1 VVAGPKAAI
10 TAEPLDFTGYPAD
23 AAERRVRFIHDYLI
37 VPRGHGAGE
46 PVELQDFQQDI
57 IRGSYS
63 PGIRNALCSMP
74 RGNGKT
80 SLAAMLAVAEMFVG
94 QYSAEVLV
102 VASDQRQ
109 ANVTLNQAKRM
120 IALNPELAERV
131 HVFSDRVY
139 VPENDST
146 LTPLPAEPDSLN
158 GWDATLIIV
167 DELHVVTRAVWEA
180 ITSASGKRPQ
190 SLTLAI
196 STPGLSEDSIM
207 WDLIKLGRSG
217 EDPAFF
223 LIEFASP
230 EGSSSDDMDAVKA
243 GNPAMTC
250 AKPFL
255 SEDGI
260 LAARKTLR
268 EPTFRQLRMGLWS
281 KGVDSWLEFG
291 QFEALADLERTVPNR
306 ARVTLGFDG
315 SSSGDSTA
323 LIACTVEPAPH
334 VFVIGVWENPGD
346 TKWRV
351 PREEVSAHVDM
362 AFEQFDVVDMACDP
376 WGWRSEMEQWAA
388 KYGAKRILEWDTSRR
403 TRMAPATDRL
413 YQLINTKEIT
423 HDGDTRLMAHFTN
436 CVAEVTP
443 QGTVITKDKRMSK
456 KKIDAA
462 VATIAA
468 VDRAQFHSNTKKKK
482 RAMSF

>member
-1 VVAGPKAAI
+1 MVAGPKAAV
-10 TAEPLDFTGYPAD
+10 TADPLDFSDYPAD
-23 AAERRVRFIHDYLI
+23 AAERRIRFIHEYLI

-46 PVELQDFQQDI
+46 PVELQDFQQEI
-57 IRGSYS
+57 VRGAYAD
-63 PGIRNALCSMP
+63 GIRNALCSMP
-74 RGNGKT
+74 RGQGKT

-94 QYSAEVLV
+94 QFSAEILV

-120 IALNPELAERV
+120 IALNPLLAERV
-131 HVFSDRVY
+131 QVFSDRVF
-139 VPENDST
+139 VPHTDST
-146 LTPLPAEPDSLN
+146 LTPLPAEPDALN
-158 GWDATLIIV
+158 SWDATLIIV
-167 DELHVVTRAVWEA
+167 DELHVVTREVWEA

-196 STPGLSEDSIM
+196 STPGTSEDSIM
-207 WDLIKLGRSG
+207 WDLVKLGRSG

-230 EGSSSDDMDAVKA
+230 EGSSPDDMEAVKA

-268 EPTFRQLRMGLWS
+268 EPTFIQLRMGLWH

-291 QFEALADLERTVPNR
+291 QFEALAEIERTIPDR
-306 ARVTLGFDG
+306 AQITLGFDG

-323 LIACTVEPAPH
+323 LIACTVEANPH
-334 VFVIGVWENPGD
+334 VFVVGIWENAGSPG
-346 TKWRV
+346 WRV

-362 AFEQFDVVDMACDP
+362 AFETFDVLDMACDP

-388 KYGAKRILEWDTSRR
+388 KYGSKRVLEWDTSRR
-403 TRMAPATDRL
+403 TRMGPATDRMF
-413 YQLINTKEIT
+413 QLINTKQLT
-423 HDGDTRLMAHFTN
+423 HDGDTRLMKHFTN
-436 CVAEVTP
+436 CVAVATP
-443 QGTVITKDKRMSK
+443 QGTVVTKDKRMSK

-462 VATIAA
+462 VAAIAA
-468 VDRAQFHSNTKKKK
+468 VDRAQFHSNTTK
-482 RAMSF
+482 RRRVAAF

>member
-1 VVAGPKAAI
+1 M
-10 TAEPLDFTGYPAD
+10 
-23 AAERRVRFIHDYLI
+23 
-37 VPRGHGAGE
+37 
-46 PVELQDFQQDI
+46 ELQDFQQAI
-57 IRGSYS
+57 IRGAFAA
-63 PGIRNALCSMP
+63 GIRNGVVSCP

-94 QYSAEVLV
+94 QFSAEVLV

-109 ANVTLNQAKRM
+109 ANVTVNQAKRM

-131 HVFSDRVY
+131 QVFSDRVY
-139 VPENDST
+139 VPHTDST
-146 LTPLPAEPDSLN
+146 LTPLPAEPDALN
-158 GWDATLIIV
+158 SWDATLIVV
-167 DELHVVTRAVWEA
+167 DELHVVTREVWEA

-196 STPGLSEDSIM
+196 STPGTSEDSIM
-207 WDLIKLGRSG
+207 WDLVKLGRSG

-223 LIEFASP
+223 LLEFASP
-230 EGSSSDDMDAVKA
+230 EGAGSDDRHAWRA
-243 GNPAMTC
+243 GNPAMVC

-255 SEDGI
+255 SEDGL

-268 EPTFRQLRMGLWS
+268 EPAFRQLRMGLWS

-291 QFEALADLERTVPNR
+291 QFEALADYARTVPDR
-306 ARVTLGFDG
+306 TRITLGFDG

-323 LIACTVEPAPH
+323 LIACTVEPDPY

-351 PREEVSAHVDM
+351 PREEVSAHVEM
-362 AFEQFDVVDMACDP
+362 AFESFDVVDMACDP

-388 KYGAKRILEWDTSRR
+388 KYGPKRILEWDTSRR
-403 TRMAPATDRL
+403 TRMGPATDRM
-413 YQLINTKEIT
+413 YQLIATEGIS
-423 HDGDTRLMAHFTN
+423 HDGDTRLMTHFTN
-436 CVAEVTP
+436 CVAQVTP
-443 QGTVITKDKRMSK
+443 QGTVITKDKRVSR

-468 VDRAQFHSNTKKKK
+468 VDRAQFHTNTTK
-482 RAMSF
+482 RRRVAAF

>member
-1 VVAGPKAAI
+1 MVAGPKAAVK
-10 TAEPLDFTGYPAD
+10 ALPLDFSDYPAD
-23 AAERRVRFIHDYLI
+23 PAERRIRFIHDYLI
-37 VPRGHGAGE
+37 VPRGHGQGE
-46 PVELQDFQQDI
+46 SVELQDFQQEI
-57 IRGSYS
+57 TRGAFAA
-63 PGIRNALCSMP
+63 GIRNALVSMP

-80 SLAAMLAVAEMFVG
+80 SLAAMLALAEMFVG

-109 ANVTLNQAKRM
+109 ANVTVKQAERM
-120 IALNPELAERV
+120 VKLNPLLSERV
-131 HVFSDRVY
+131 QVFSDRLY
-139 VPENDST
+139 VPHTDST
-146 LTPLPAEPDSLN
+146 LTPLPAEPDALN
-158 GWDATLIIV
+158 SWDATLIIV

-196 STPGLSEDSIM
+196 STPGTSEDSIM
-207 WDLIKLGRSG
+207 WDLVKLGRSG
-217 EDPAFF
+217 EDPAFH
-223 LIEFASP
+223 LKEFASP
-230 EGSSSDDMDAVKA
+230 EGSSPDDMEAVRA

-268 EPTFRQLRMGLWS
+268 EPAFRQLRMGQWA
-281 KGVDSWLEFG
+281 KGVASWLEFG
-291 QFEALADLERTVPNR
+291 QFEALADVLRSVPDKTQI
-306 ARVTLGFDG
+306 TLGFDG

-323 LIACTVEPAPH
+323 LVACTVEPNPH
-334 VFVIGVWENPGD
+334 VFVVGIWENPGD

-362 AFEQFDVVDMACDP
+362 AFETFDVVDMACDP
-376 WGWRSEMEQWAA
+376 WGWRSEMEQWAS
-388 KYGAKRILEWDTSRR
+388 KYGSRRILEWDTSRR

-413 YQLINTKEIT
+413 YQLISTKEIS
-423 HDGDTRLMAHFTN
+423 HDGDPRLMKHFTN
-436 CVAEVTP
+436 CVAEATP
-443 QGTVITKDKRMSK
+443 QGTVVTKDKRMSK

-468 VDRAQFHSNTKKKK
+468 VDRAQFHTNTQKKK
-482 RAMSF
+482 RAVAF